1 MPKLIPELRERI
13 IAAAKVRVLQS
24 EDHDFTTRQIAEDC
38 GIAAGT
44 VYNYFHNK
52 EELLAKVMLEDW
64 KQCVERMKTVG
75 KEAED
80 VSSGLRKEE
89 RELRVFSDRFQPVW
103 KGYGKQPSV
112 SVFHPRLVRQI
123 MEPVAR
129 LAERFGLSPDET
141 EVQVAAE
148 LLLAASQRETGT
160 LERIL
165 PVIRKILA

>member
-52 EELLAKVMLEDW
+52 EELLANVMLEDW
-64 KQCVERMKTVG
+64 KQCVER
-75 KEAED
+75 
-80 VSSGLRKEE
+80 
-89 RELRVFSDRFQPVW
+89 
-103 KGYGKQPSV
+103 
-112 SVFHPRLVRQI
+112 I
-123 MEPVAR
+123 
-129 LAERFGLSPDET
+129 GLSPDET